1 MRKLISGSLV
11 ALALMAQAEDLEWK
25 CDPAKRNS
33 EARYASYL
41 IAPQTS
47 SPAALPHGIV
57 FDSYW
62 YTELSSVFLRL
73 ITNPASGTLLIVR

>member
-1 MRKLISGSLV
+1 MRKIISGSLI

-33 EARYASYL
+33 EVRYASYL
-41 IAPQTS
+41 IAPEPT
-47 SPAALPHGIV
+47 SPATLSSGIV

-62 YTELSSVFLRL
+62 HFELSSVFLRL
-73 ITNPASGTLLIVR
+73 ITNPASGILLFVR